1 MQLDF
6 HLRLQNTK
14 ILPSV
19 QRLMYVISIS
29 CVQGGP
35 LRRDLKQQ
43 LIQKCLKRP
52 RGFLMLNLK
61 AVSDFHKTLYFLGKL
76 TYLGLIFQSQ
86 QNVLGKRR
94 SKKNEK
100 SKIKEIFH

>member
-1 MQLDF
+1 
-6 HLRLQNTK
+6 
-14 ILPSV
+14 
-19 QRLMYVISIS
+19 
-29 CVQGGP
+29 
-35 LRRDLKQQ
+35 
-43 LIQKCLKRP
+43 
-52 RGFLMLNLK
+52 MLNLK